1 MQLLLKLLLIL
12 QTGVQGG
19 PWIGEITQP
28 QLVSVLKGAS
38 VKINC
43 TFIYNGSADHWV
55 HAVWYWRS
63 PGLPDTRYETKNLS
77 CTPDIP
83 PGGFSRCVVSLM
95 IEDVSFDHSD
105 NNYTCAVNVPTV
117 YPPLERKG
125 PGTRIQIYELPE
137 VSTVDGAL
145 VAGRQYN
152 LTCSAKGWYS
162 ANISFTWACHGIN
175 SSTNITTLTSKRTVN
190 GTPVATSQLE
200 IIPKVTDH
208 GAICRCQISH
218 VTFRQP
224 VLNQIKL
231 DVMYGPQDPIIMYR
245 LNNRNDYHPGTSSSI
260 LVPTDSFLEL
270 RCSVDSNPAS
280 TVIWVK
286 DTEMLQL
293 PAGSN
298 SSKVEFRNFQ
308 SEDSGVYWCI
318 ANNMYG
324 WRNASV
330 CIKPE
335 KEGPLLLPILVLL
348 IAVTGFIAVA
358 TIYFCLIWKKQ
369 FKDPAN
375 VSMELSPET
384 MDRSA
389 NCNGETDTI
398 YAVVR
403 RNSLPSNPRHAT
415 TYANECRNVEE
426 EDEEVPYADI
436 VIYNPKRQF
445 YNQQP
450 KEHYYGKYDTEPLGP
465 DFADPIA
472 EKSETFIN
480 IERRNSI
487 TTFSDRTC
495 TKKQKLR
502 YISMG
507 CGEAYDDGPNQATL

>member
-231 DVMYGPQDPIIMYR
+231 DVM
-245 LNNRNDYHPGTSSSI
+245 
-260 LVPTDSFLEL
+260 
-270 RCSVDSNPAS
+270 C
-280 TVIWVK
+280 
-286 DTEMLQL
+286 
-293 PAGSN
+293 
-298 SSKVEFRNFQ
+298 
-308 SEDSGVYWCI
+308 
-318 ANNMYG
+318 
-324 WRNASV
+324 
-330 CIKPE
+330 
-335 KEGPLLLPILVLL
+335 PLLLPILVLL

-415 TYANECRNVEE
+415 TAYANECRNVEE